1 MLPASAMK
9 FRHLFSSLAGVT
21 FLALVTS
28 AAAQFAGPGR
38 GSGTSPAANP
48 ALAKVFGQHTSFSA
62 NAQMKV
68 MDASGKETMSGPITY
83 KLLEGNTYWSM
94 DMSQMK
100 SDQLP
105 PQALAGMKQMGMTEM
120 VMVSKSDAKTM
131 LLIYPGLSAYAE
143 VPVPNEIPSK
153 EKTDIKVE
161 ALEEETVSGHKCQ
174 KNKVTVTHAGK
185 SQLFYT
191 WAAKDLK
198 DFPVRVEFSDAN
210 TKVQMDYTDIK
221 LEKPDAKL
229 FAPPTGFTRYPNL
242 QAMMQGEMMKRMGT
256 PPAPK

>member
-1 MLPASAMK
+1 MK
-9 FRHLFSSLAGVT
+9 FRYLFSSLAGVT

-28 AAAQFAGPGR
+28 AAAQFAAPGR
-38 GSGTSPAANP
+38 GGSTPPGANP
-48 ALAKVFGQHTSFSA
+48 ALAKIFGKHTTFSA
-62 NAQMKV
+62 KAQMKV
-68 MDASGKETMSGPITY
+68 MDPSGKEVMSGPITY
-83 KLLEGNTYWSM
+83 KLLEGSTYWGM

-100 SDQLP
+100 SDQIP

-120 VMVSKSDAKTM
+120 VMVSKSDAKTT

-161 ALEEETVSGHKCQ
+161 PLEEETVNGHKCQ
-174 KNKVTVTHAGK
+174 KNKVTITQGGK

-191 WAAKDLK
+191 WTAKDLK

-210 TKVQMDYTDIK
+210 TKVLMDYTDVK

-229 FAPPTGFTRYPNL
+229 FEPPTGFTRYPNL